1 MHEQAHPDTELL
13 DRLRAGLL
21 DDSIEIKDRLE
32 HHLVACPQCR
42 SRLHAWGTS
51 GPACHGSVARGDKKL
66 SVGLKL
72 ARRQAMT
79 AGRHRRMIRYPV
91 LATAAVLLIAVSAG
105 LWTLRHEF
113 VDTMPMMARTSEEI
127 PTSMK
132 TWISICGWP
141 IRAMTKR
148 RNKAATA
155 IPRRAETA
163 Q

>member
-42 SRLHAWGTS
+42 SRLHAWEHLGRHAIEAW
-51 GPACHGSVARGDKKL
+51 PVADEKL

-79 AGRHRRMIRYPV
+79 AGRSRRTMRYPV

-127 PTSMK
+127 PDLYEDLDFYLWMANQGNDK
-132 TWISICGWP
+132 TQEQGGNGNS
-141 IRAMTKR
+141 
-148 RNKAATA
+148 
-155 IPRRAETA
+155 
-163 Q
+163 

>member
-1 MHEQAHPDTELL
+1 MHKQAHPDTELL

-21 DDSIEIKDRLE
+21 DDSIEIKDQLE

-42 SRLHAWGTS
+42 SRLHAWEYLGRDTM
-51 GPACHGSVARGDKKL
+51 GAWPVEDKKL
-66 SVGLKL
+66 SVGLKQ
-72 ARRQAMT
+72 ARRQALT

-127 PTSMK
+127 PDLYEDLDFYLWMANQGNDK
-132 TWISICGWP
+132 TQEQGGNGNS
-141 IRAMTKR
+141 
-148 RNKAATA
+148 
-155 IPRRAETA
+155 
-163 Q
+163 

>member
-42 SRLHAWGTS
+42 NRLHAWEHLGRDAM
-51 GPACHGSVARGDKKL
+51 GAWPVADKKL

-72 ARRQAMT
+72 ARQQAMT
-79 AGRHRRMIRYPV
+79 AGRHRRTIRYPV
-91 LATAAVLLIAVSAG
+91 FATAAVLLIAVSAG

-127 PTSMK
+127 PDLYEDLDFYLWMANQGNDK
-132 TWISICGWP
+132 TQDHGGNGNS
-141 IRAMTKR
+141 
-148 RNKAATA
+148 
-155 IPRRAETA
+155 
-163 Q
+163 

>member
-32 HHLVACPQCR
+32 RHLVACPQCR
-42 SRLHAWGTS
+42 SRLHAWEHLGRHAMEAW
-51 GPACHGSVARGDKKL
+51 PVADEKL

-79 AGRHRRMIRYPV
+79 AGRPRRTMRYPV

-127 PTSMK
+127 PDLYEDLDFYLWMANQGNDK
-132 TWISICGWP
+132 TQEQGGNGNS
-141 IRAMTKR
+141 
-148 RNKAATA
+148 
-155 IPRRAETA
+155 
-163 Q
+163 

>member
-21 DDSIEIKDRLE
+21 DDSIEMKDRLE
-32 HHLVACPQCR
+32 RHLAACPQCR
-42 SRLHAWGTS
+42 GRLHAWEHLGRDAMGAWPVT
-51 GPACHGSVARGDKKL
+51 DKKL

-79 AGRHRRMIRYPV
+79 AGRDRRMIRYPV

-113 VDTMPMMARTSEEI
+113 VDTAPMMARTSEEI
-127 PTSMK
+127 PDLYEDLDFYLWMANQGNDK
-132 TWISICGWP
+132 TKEQGGNGN
-141 IRAMTKR
+141 T
-148 RNKAATA
+148 
-155 IPRRAETA
+155 
-163 Q
+163 

>member
-21 DDSIEIKDRLE
+21 DDSIEIKDKLE

-42 SRLHAWGTS
+42 SRVHAWE
-51 GPACHGSVARGDKKL
+51 HLGSHAMEAWPVADEKL

-79 AGRHRRMIRYPV
+79 AGRPRRTMGYPA

-113 VDTMPMMARTSEEI
+113 VDTMPMMARTSEKVPDLYEDLDFYLW
-127 PTSMK
+127 MANQGNDK
-132 TWISICGWP
+132 TQEQGGNGNS
-141 IRAMTKR
+141 
-148 RNKAATA
+148 
-155 IPRRAETA
+155 
-163 Q
+163 